1 MKYEDFYPYSDT
13 EALICCGNSYQSL
26 SEIRKV
32 YYELMEDGDIYS
44 VLGNVVKSGSHLR
57 LGNYYN
63 GELYYSEGHKFEKI
77 QPYMTDMGLLYQ
89 QDGKIYLDDD
99 ILLTHPNTSHPKYQ
113 IGKPSYQDEWVYFH
127 SRGHKKHFN
136 TGIWEVWRYNVK
148 SKQRQKLLDN
158 AANPYVYKDKLFFNT
173 WVNGAFKAKWCNL
186 DDLDDYSEN
195 VLLQKRID
203 GQSYPNNLHY
213 TVHNMKPAGTLL
225 RRVDEL
231 DKHFDKFFKKDKSLS
246 FLDMGCSKG
255 YFSYLASK
263 CFKDVVGYDTN
274 NSVIQLC
281 KDVFLNKG
289 IENASFYDCN
299 HAGFLKLWGELEGSR
314 FDKVMLG
321 NGPHYPFL
329 EYSGHS
335 YLSDIS
341 KIMNK
346 GGELLLCGPTGMECK
361 DMRNGFMAKSLEAIF
376 NRNNFIK
383 EAGLYFEQV
392 GDFVPTAVNPNR
404 YWSLWKKK

>member
-13 EALICCGNSYQSL
+13 EALICCGDSYQNL

-32 YYELMEDGDIYS
+32 YYELMEDGNIHL
-44 VLGNVVKSGSHLR
+44 VLGDVVKNGSHLR

-63 GELYYSEGHKFEKI
+63 GELYYSEGYKFESI
-77 QPYMTDMGLLYQ
+77 QPYMTDMGLLCQ
-89 QDGKIYLDDD
+89 TKGKILLDDNV
-99 ILLTHPNTSHPKYQ
+99 IITHDNPQYPEYVVGRPTYSD
-113 IGKPSYQDEWVYFH
+113 GDGCVYYE
-127 SRGHKKHFN
+127 SRGNIKQHKLHM
-136 TGIWEVWRYNVK
+136 WEVWRYSIETK
-148 SKQRQKLLDN
+148 KREKLLTN
-158 AANPYVYKDKLFFNT
+158 AANPYVYKGRLFYST
-173 WVNGAFKAKWCNL
+173 AVNGAFKTKWCNL
-186 DDLDDYSEN
+186 DDFSEN
-195 VLLQKRID
+195 FFLQKRID
-203 GQSYPNNLHY
+203 SQRYPDNLHF
-213 TVHNMKPAGTLL
+213 TVHNMKPAGRLST
-225 RRVDEL
+225 RVNEL
-231 DKHFDKFFKKDKSLS
+231 DKHFDRFFKENKSLS

-274 NSVIQLC
+274 NNVIQLC
-281 KDVFLNKG
+281 KDIFLNKG
-289 IENASFYDCN
+289 VENASFYDCN
-299 HAGFLKLWGELEGSR
+299 HAGFLKLWGELEGGR
-314 FDKVMLG
+314 FDKVMLA

-376 NRNNFIK
+376 NKNNFIE
-383 EAGLYFEQV
+383 EAELYFEQV